1 MLLFLIGA
9 LRAVVEML
17 GLALLGL
24 AAMSVL
30 AGGRRHDN
38 VIYRLFEL
46 VSRGPRRLIAAL
58 LPASTPPL
66 VSGVLCFVA
75 LFAIWMGLA
84 LWRLTLA

>member
-9 LRAVVEML
+9 LRAIVEML

-30 AGGRRHDN
+30 AGSRRHDN

-46 VSRGPRRLIAAL
+46 VTRAPRRLVATC
-58 LPASTPPL
+58 LPASTPPV
-66 VSGVLCFVA
+66 VSGVLCFVV
-75 LFAIWMGLA
+75 LFVIWMGLA
-84 LWRLTLA
+84 LLRLTLV